1 MEKTTFVNSKRI
13 PYLDTLRVIACLMV
27 ILVHSPHPHEG
38 MTSALSYG
46 IISYLCSPCIGLFL
60 MVSGALLLPMLD
72 TTKEF
77 LSKRLTRIIFP
88 LISWSIIYILIAL
101 SLGNISLQDGIRE
114 FANIP
119 FGCVTGF
126 AHGWYLYLIIGIYL
140 FLPIFNS
147 WISSNEKRRCE
158 YYLIFWAI
166 TMCYPYFI
174 ALVGNLQT
182 YTFFEFSGYFGY
194 VVLGYYLSKYPI
206 KLSSAKQWGLFIFTT
221 IFICAILPAIVYI
234 ANIPNYD
241 TYNLIIY
248 NYKSMHSAMMC
259 VCIFIIIQRY
269 NPSHKFIQK
278 GLSKFSNLSF
288 GIYLVNFAILREVF
302 KPYFQQN
309 PLDNVGLE
317 ILITFILSTIIS
329 YIIIWI
335 ISKLPFKKYIIG

>member
-1 MEKTTFVNSKRI
+1 MKETTPVSSKRI

-38 MTSALSYG
+38 MTEATSYG

-60 MVSGALLLPMLD
+60 MVSGALLFPIK
-72 TTKEF
+72 TTTTEF
-77 LSKRLTRIIFP
+77 IKGRLSRIIFP
-88 LISWSIIYILIAL
+88 LISWSIIYILIAVFL
-101 SLGNISLQDGIRE
+101 NNISIEKGIVE
-114 FANIP
+114 FFNIP
-119 FGCVTGF
+119 FNCVTGF

-158 YYLIFWAI
+158 YYLIFWTI
-166 TMCYPYFI
+166 TLCYPYFI

-182 YTFFEFSGYFGY
+182 YTLIEFSGYFGY
-194 VVLGYYLSKYPI
+194 VVLGYYLHKFPI
-206 KLSSAKQWGLFIFTT
+206 TLSSLKQWGLFIFTT
-221 IFICAILPAIVYI
+221 IVICVILPAIVYI

-248 NYKSMHSAMMC
+248 NYKSIHSATMC
-259 VCIFIIIQRY
+259 VCVYIIIQQY
-269 NPSHKFIQK
+269 NPSTKFIQS

-288 GIYLVNFAILREVF
+288 GIYLVNFAILREAF

-317 ILITFILSTIIS
+317 ILITFISSTIIS